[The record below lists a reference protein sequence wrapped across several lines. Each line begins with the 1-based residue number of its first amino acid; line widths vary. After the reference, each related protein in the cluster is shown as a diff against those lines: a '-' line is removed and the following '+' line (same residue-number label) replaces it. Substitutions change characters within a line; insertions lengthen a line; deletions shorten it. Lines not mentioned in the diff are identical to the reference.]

1 MFYKKILSKLE
12 QSWHDTYYMK
22 LLVHTAKYIIVWCA
36 PYNFLFTALGQQHWT
51 KHDMTL
57 FISSSTFKM
66 AGEVPPVHWREVC
79 LKSPGHGTPHAEQ
92 HGDHRICEPWIS
104 HVWLNPELSGLN
116 MLYFIMLTLQCFEIL
131 QWCFL
136 YFGFDVRFKLTFGF
150 DMKYPLLKGKCV

>member
-92 HGDHRICEPWIS
+92 HGDHQICELWIS
-104 HVWLNPELSGLN
+104 HVWACFIFWCLLCNVLKYCNDASCILDLMLDLNS
-116 MLYFIMLTLQCFEIL
+116 
-131 QWCFL
+131 
-136 YFGFDVRFKLTFGF
+136 
-150 DMKYPLLKGKCV
+150 LLVLIWNIHC